1 VDHPEFAAGPVAT
14 TFVADNAAG
23 LLAPA
28 PPADDRILALACL
41 WLLCCRR
48 RQAAGRAAASG
59 DPFSPWH
66 RVDGWRLNDVG
77 HQTLRLRAA
86 GEPVEIEA
94 HAVGDGW
101 RLRID
106 GRELLGAA
114 EITADGRLEVE
125 LEGIRTHAGV
135 VALGDQ
141 LHVFTARG
149 RYHLQRIDPLAIAE
163 AEDEAGEVLSAP
175 MPGRIV
181 RQLVAA
187 GDRVRRGAPLLV
199 LEAMKMEHT
208 IVAPRDGRVVA
219 VRYAE
224 DDQVEEGAVLLDFE
238 EGAHEVGP
246 MPHAADS

>member
-1 VDHPEFAAGPVAT
+1 V
-14 TFVADNAAG
+14 
-23 LLAPA
+23 
-28 PPADDRILALACL
+28 LALACL
-41 WLLCCRR
+41 WLLCRR
-48 RQAAGRAAASG
+48 RREAAEAAAAGG

-94 HAVGDGW
+94 HAVGAGW
-101 RLRID
+101 RLLID

-114 EITADGRLEVE
+114 EIAPDGRLEVE
-125 LEGIRTHAGV
+125 LEGVRMQAGV
-135 VALGDQ
+135 VAQGDQ
-141 LHVFTARG
+141 LHLFTTHG
-149 RYHLQRIDPLAIAE
+149 RYQVQRIDPLAIAE
-163 AEDEAGEVLSAP
+163 AEDEAGAALSAP

-187 GDRVRRGAPLLV
+187 GDRVRRGAALLV

-208 IVAPRDGRVVA
+208 IVAPGDGRIA
-219 VRYAE
+219 ALRYAE

-238 EGAHEVGP
+238 EGVPEVEEGVPEVGP
-246 MPHAADS
+246 VPHAADG